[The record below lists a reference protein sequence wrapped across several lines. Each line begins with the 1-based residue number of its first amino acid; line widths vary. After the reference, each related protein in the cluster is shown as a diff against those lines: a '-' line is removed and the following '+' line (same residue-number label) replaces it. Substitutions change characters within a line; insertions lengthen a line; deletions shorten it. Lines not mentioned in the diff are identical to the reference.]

1 MRQQFNVGQ
10 EIISQ
15 DLNSLQ
21 SRLERGIYDRIL
33 YQLMGRRQNAFFKDS
48 FNVLRQSSFSFTVL
62 QGLGFQTISTDPKE
76 PDRKPLVRDADV
88 TIAIDTPDSSNPRI
102 DIVVVR
108 HGRFNAVTESRKFKD
123 EFTDAI
129 TNQNF
134 TVATDWQAELQYI
147 AGAPAGSPVAPATP
161 SGWIKVAEI
170 LVSTSVGIVD
180 QSSIT
185 DTRSPLPFAT
195 SLTDTGSSEYDAI
208 VGQVGIDQG
217 ANFGTLK
224 AALDNAQDG
233 WKILVLRSETLSA
246 IPAVLNDNIEVVFKR
261 GVTLTKGSVSRGL
274 RVDGEDCKIVGGRF
288 SGFNVG
294 GDAGIEVSATA
305 KRTVIEAPRFD
316 DCDSTVIDNG
326 LDTYSSILFVE

>member
-1 MRQQFNVGQ
+1 
-10 EIISQ
+10 
-15 DLNSLQ
+15 
-21 SRLERGIYDRIL
+21 
-33 YQLMGRRQNAFFKDS
+33 
-48 FNVLRQSSFSFTVL
+48 
-62 QGLGFQTISTDPKE
+62 
-76 PDRKPLVRDADV
+76 
-88 TIAIDTPDSSNPRI
+88 
-102 DIVVVR
+102 
-108 HGRFNAVTESRKFKD
+108 
-123 EFTDAI
+123 
-129 TNQNF
+129 
-134 TVATDWQAELQYI
+134 
-147 AGAPAGSPVAPATP
+147 
-161 SGWIKVAEI
+161 VAEI